1 MSDQMTITFEGL
13 CVGAKTLTSKTTG
26 KEYSVLTF
34 ERQDKYKDTV
44 TPQQFEATAFG
55 ERANVARIGDVV
67 NVTLRVGSRMG
78 KDRYWPNFTVVSATK
93 LASVPG
99 AVTTDPTGAA
109 PDGQGEDAPLLF

>member
-13 CVGAKTLTSKTTG
+13 CVGAKTLTSKAG

-34 ERQDKYKDTV
+34 ERQDRYKDTV

-55 ERANVARIGDVV
+55 ERANVAHIGDVV
-67 NVTLRVGSRMG
+67 NVTLRVGARFNSN
-78 KDRYWPNFTVVSATK
+78 RYWPNFTVVNMTK

-99 AVTTDPTGAA
+99 AVHTDPTGA
-109 PDGQGEDAPLLF
+109 PDYGHAESDPLPF

>member
-13 CVGAKTLTSKTTG
+13 CVGAKTLTSKAG
-26 KEYSVLTF
+26 KDYSVLTF
-34 ERQDKYKDTV
+34 ERQDRYKDTV

-93 LASVPG
+93 LATVPG

-109 PDGQGEDAPLLF
+109 ADGQAEDAPLPF